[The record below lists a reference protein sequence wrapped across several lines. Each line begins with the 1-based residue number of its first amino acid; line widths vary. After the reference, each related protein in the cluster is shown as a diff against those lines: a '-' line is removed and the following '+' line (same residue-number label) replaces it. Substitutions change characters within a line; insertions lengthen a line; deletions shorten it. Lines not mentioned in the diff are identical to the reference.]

1 MSKKSDTIGQ
11 YWPAKKAS
19 EYLGYSTTTLR
30 KWAIEGRIPA
40 MLSPGGK
47 YRYDVATFVELAKA
61 ASTDK
66 LSKEAKKLK
75 QKQDK
80 LAAASAK
87 AKADKLAA
95 RKAKALSQKP
105 EIKPDMMPGE
115 VPLPL

>member
-1 MSKKSDTIGQ
+1 MSKNLTEFGQ

-40 MLSPGGK
+40 ILSPGGK
-47 YRYDVATFVELAKA
+47 YRYDVKTFAEVAKA
-61 ASTDK
+61 ASTDR

-75 QKQDK
+75 AKQDK

-95 RKAKALSQKP
+95 RKAKAASQKP
-105 EIKPDMMPGE
+105 DKQPDMMPGE
-115 VPLPL
+115 QPLPL